1 MGCAF
6 LHYAVHHWFR
16 QSGKPSPSGQL
27 GLSLLTLTLTHPI
40 TPIVGHWGFMMKALA
55 IRAHYHSPSSAVR
68 NSEEMLHT
76 AHSLMLSLTI
86 YFLPASSSSTLS
98 YSLDVYLEN
107 CHCLLTMRYIIW
119 YGKISTHKLIQR
131 WREVPLRT

>member
-40 TPIVGHWGFMMKALA
+40 TSIIGHWGVMMEALA
-55 IRAHYHSPSSAVR
+55 VRAHHYSLSSAVR
-68 NSEEMLHT
+68 TSVEMLNT
-76 AHSLMLSLTI
+76 AHSLMLSLTNI
-86 YFLPASSSSTLS
+86 FLPASSLSCSTILW
-98 YSLDVYLEN
+98 
-107 CHCLLTMRYIIW
+107 RIIW
-119 YGKISTHKLIQR
+119 RIAIVY
-131 WREVPLRT
+131 